1 MVMQRG
7 FQAPTDLVDAV
18 AYQEG
23 AIVSQAIVKAG
34 GGTVTLFAFD
44 AGEGLSEHTAPY
56 DALVLALDGSATVSV
71 AGASHRLNDG
81 QIVLL
86 PANIPHAVAT
96 DQRFKMLLIMMRQGG
111 E

>member
-86 PANIPHAVAT
+86 PANIPHAVAA